1 MKRVG
6 LIAVAFAVALA
17 GCGSSKTQTV
27 TVTSTSSSAATTGTT
42 PTTTSTT
49 PTTTTATTATSSST
63 TAAPLH
69 LTTFRSPSANIGCE
83 LVPGFARCDIAKRNW
98 SPPPRPASCPLDYG
112 QGLEVGRS
120 GTGHLVCAGDTALN
134 PQATP
139 LGYGSSSRVDS
150 ITCASATNGMTCT
163 NNVTGHGFFISIQ
176 GYRTF

>member
-42 PTTTSTT
+42 PTDDIYD
-49 PTTTTATTATSSST
+49 ADHDDGHHGDVVDARR
-63 TAAPLH
+63 AAPLH
-69 LTTFRSPSANIGCE
+69 LTMFRSPSANIGCE

-120 GTGHLVCAGDTALN
+120 GDRAPRLRGRHRAEPAGDAARLRELVARGLDHVRERHR
-134 PQATP
+134 P
-139 LGYGSSSRVDS
+139 G
-150 ITCASATNGMTCT
+150 
-163 NNVTGHGFFISIQ
+163 
-176 GYRTF
+176 